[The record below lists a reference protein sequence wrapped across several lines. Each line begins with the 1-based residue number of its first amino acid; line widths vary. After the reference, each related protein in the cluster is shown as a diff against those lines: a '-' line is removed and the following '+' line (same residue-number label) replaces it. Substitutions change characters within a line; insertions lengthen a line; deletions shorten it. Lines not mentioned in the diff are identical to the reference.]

1 MPRAWST
8 LRSLSAAT
16 LPMYSP
22 GLMQDGSSLVIG
34 CTDSSSL
41 VERWDALLSL
51 PSSAH
56 PLANSP
62 PAKKGH
68 AYSELRLL
76 TLQHQH
82 LTLIGGGP
90 GLILEVDAT
99 GGGELRA
106 NARMV
111 ALSVPTSA
119 HHSVERSPTPPWRPL
134 PACPRGPASSAP
146 PLARSVFK
154 THPDRRPRGSPRE
167 SPLSTVSA

>member
-68 AYSELRLL
+68 AYSVQRLM

-82 LTLIGGGP
+82 PTLIGDGP

-99 GGGELRA
+99 GVASSGQMPGWLRFQCQQ
-106 NARMV
+106 V
-111 ALSVPTSA
+111 LT
-119 HHSVERSPTPPWRPL
+119 TPSRGHPL
-134 PACPRGPASSAP
+134 PHGGPCQHAQGDQHRARLLLRVRSSKRTLTADRAGH
-146 PLARSVFK
+146 LANPAQHCFS
-154 THPDRRPRGSPRE
+154 
-167 SPLSTVSA
+167 